1 MQLPGQEEGHW
12 HSMHSSPAMVR
23 GIRIKS
29 SITTGMC
36 FLQSLPYYSL
46 CYLKTH
52 TGPRRWSGQNR
63 ISKQNHPGSSLR
75 TKQRLS
81 PPASLQSQPGTW
93 LIPQ

>member
-1 MQLPGQEEGHW
+1 
-12 HSMHSSPAMVR
+12 MHSSPAMVR

-36 FLQSLPYYSL
+36 FLHSLPYYNL
-46 CYLKTH
+46 CYLKAH

-75 TKQRLS
+75 TKQPS
-81 PPASLQSQPGTW
+81 QGSQPDSAAPWKPVRTSEGTW